1 MLPPKHS
8 ITVFT
13 ALLLLGLS
21 GCASTASK
29 DAASTTPS
37 SIATAEAKPEAATT
51 ATTSA
56 APTVATT
63 PVVTAAAPAP
73 ATTEAAA
80 PVLSQ
85 NELNK
90 QVWDA
95 AQAGD
100 AATVST
106 LLQQGADANTA
117 TASGETALHAA
128 VAAGSLPA
136 VMQLVDKGAN
146 VNAATASG
154 WTPLHHAARF
164 GRADAANY
172 LLKQGANPK
181 ATTNGTPSKTPVQ
194 MAMDKGDIRTARI
207 LGY

>member
-8 ITVFT
+8 VTVLT
-13 ALLLLGLS
+13 ALLLIGLS
-21 GCASTASK
+21 GCASTTSK
-29 DAASTTPS
+29 D
-37 SIATAEAKPEAATT
+37 EAKPEAATPTLT
-51 ATTSA
+51 APATASA
-56 APTVATT
+56 PEAAIAPA
-63 PVVTAAAPAP
+63 AAAPDTAP
-73 ATTEAAA
+73 TEAAA

-85 NELNK
+85 DELNK

-100 AATVST
+100 AATVTT

-136 VMQLVDKGAN
+136 VVQLVGKGAN

-181 ATTNGTPSKTPVQ
+181 AVTLGSPSKTPVQ

>member
-1 MLPPKHS
+1 
-8 ITVFT
+8 
-13 ALLLLGLS
+13 
-21 GCASTASK
+21 
-29 DAASTTPS
+29 
-37 SIATAEAKPEAATT
+37 
-51 ATTSA
+51 
-56 APTVATT
+56 
-63 PVVTAAAPAP
+63 
-73 ATTEAAA
+73 
-80 PVLSQ
+80 VLSQ

-90 QVWDA
+90 QLWDA
-95 AQAGD
+95 AQAGN

-106 LLQQGADANTA
+106 LLQQGADATTA

-136 VMQLVDKGAN
+136 VIALIDKGAN
-146 VNAATASG
+146 VNAVTASG

-181 ATTNGTPSKTPVQ
+181 AVTKGTPAKTPVQ
-194 MAMDKGDIRTARI
+194 MAMDKGDMRTARI

>member
-1 MLPPKHS
+1 M
-8 ITVFT
+8 
-13 ALLLLGLS
+13 
-21 GCASTASK
+21 
-29 DAASTTPS
+29 
-37 SIATAEAKPEAATT
+37 
-51 ATTSA
+51 
-56 APTVATT
+56 
-63 PVVTAAAPAP
+63 
-73 ATTEAAA
+73 
-80 PVLSQ
+80 
-85 NELNK
+85 
-90 QVWDA
+90 WDA

-100 AATVST
+100 AATVSA

-181 ATTNGTPSKTPVQ
+181 AVTLGTPSKTPVQ